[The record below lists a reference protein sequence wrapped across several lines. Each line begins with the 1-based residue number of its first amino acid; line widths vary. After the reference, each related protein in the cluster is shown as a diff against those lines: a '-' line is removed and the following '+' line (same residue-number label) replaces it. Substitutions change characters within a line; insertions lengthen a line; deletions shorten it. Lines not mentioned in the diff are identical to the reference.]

1 MCPRTRGR
9 PGASSSP
16 ERRGAPWSTGAPEP
30 AREPVPSRRG
40 SHTSPPRWPRKDHR
54 RRRRRQLGHSDYQ
67 HALNDF
73 LTYLQPINI
82 YPSVVPLGLTLAD
95 VSELLKP
102 MHRNQAA
109 AAAFVYRPLGELKR
123 TRAERPAHQC
133 GDSDSGN
140 GLFEGPDLAP
150 TRKKLALNQEEKV
163 KEWSPVRDVYVEEPF
178 PLDDRDADTATA
190 TASLAALHFVDCTES
205 NDEEDGE
212 EEEEEV
218 EMGDEGAT
226 AKARSTADRET
237 GVAKAKGG
245 IGGTDPRPK
254 WDDFFHAD
262 SLALPDSQG
271 SQGSLA
277 SLSQS
282 CCSAPSTSSP
292 SRMTGS
298 QTPELFSDPES
309 TDEAFGGPDKPP
321 SNPGGLGQGPTLPDT
336 LILRSKQQQEEEGG
350 AKVPPSTK
358 GGPQREGGD
367 CQENLPDS
375 QTSSDFD
382 IPCTPESQ
390 APKAE
395 ELSQL
400 YRTLASGEEVAVL
413 GTGRQRSM

>member
-1 MCPRTRGR
+1 M
-9 PGASSSP
+9 
-16 ERRGAPWSTGAPEP
+16 ST
-30 AREPVPSRRG
+30 SRNRFLW
-40 SHTSPPRWPRKDHR
+40 TIATPTPP
-54 RRRRRQLGHSDYQ
+54 
-67 HALNDF
+67 
-73 LTYLQPINI
+73 
-82 YPSVVPLGLTLAD
+82 
-95 VSELLKP
+95 
-102 MHRNQAA
+102 
-109 AAAFVYRPLGELKR
+109 
-123 TRAERPAHQC
+123 
-133 GDSDSGN
+133 
-140 GLFEGPDLAP
+140 
-150 TRKKLALNQEEKV
+150 
-163 KEWSPVRDVYVEEPF
+163 
-178 PLDDRDADTATA
+178 

-218 EMGDEGAT
+218 RDGGRGAT
-226 AKARSTADRET
+226 AKARSTADPGDGSREGQGRNR
-237 GVAKAKGG
+237 GVRTRVPS
-245 IGGTDPRPK
+245 GTT
-254 WDDFFHAD
+254 FFHAD

-292 SRMTGS
+292 V
-298 QTPELFSDPES
+298 QDDWLPDPELFSDPES

-350 AKVPPSTK
+350 AKS
-358 GGPQREGGD
+358 GPQREGGD